1 MMGTSC
7 QGHII
12 KLAWE
17 MVCGLE
23 TNLPV
28 KVNFI
33 KKITSKLSGLE
44 IVCKSM
50 DNFEHGKLW
59 IISEIYNEEKLNI
72 SLINIGDTINFECDD
87 GFDMDG
93 LSLLEC
99 LEDGVLSDLPPICQ
113 PVPCSTPPM

>member
-1 MMGTSC
+1 MSK
-7 QGHII
+7 
-12 KLAWE
+12 KLIR
-17 MVCGLE
+17 LK
-23 TNLPV
+23 LP
-28 KVNFI
+28 
-33 KKITSKLSGLE
+33 GLE
-44 IVCKSM
+44 IVCKSIN
-50 DNFEHGKLW
+50 NFEHGKLW
-59 IISEIYNEEKLNI
+59 IISEIYNEAKLNI